1 MKQLKALAIK
11 EWRTN
16 RSTLLIPLW
25 FTLGAYAIGL
35 LGLIIGLVK
44 GQYSQM
50 LISVQN
56 VPSGMGN
63 FLVYS
68 SVYGVMVML
77 GSVAIIS
84 AITLSDS
91 MINGGFKRKCEILH
105 LSQPVSLIKIISVKY
120 AMLTFGTILLFA
132 GLGLVNSLV
141 ISFVQAYYTSA
152 HIYFGLIAWFQATI
166 EISLSLIF
174 LASIYWFFA
183 GVYKRK
189 SFFFGTLTIL
199 GIQAAIS
206 IWNYTAGLHI
216 PSLLGYIVRLGSIQ
230 FNVQPSHLNG
240 GINRVLMLCEGKWQ
254 HLLSWDSVLKLLYS
268 SVLFVAGYFLYKR
281 KELT

>member
-11 EWRTN
+11 EWHTN
-16 RSTLLIPLW
+16 RSTLLTPLW

-35 LGLIIGLVK
+35 LGLIIGLVR
-44 GQYSQM
+44 GQSAQW

-56 VPSGMGN
+56 FPADMGN
-63 FLVYS
+63 MLVYG
-68 SVYGVMVML
+68 SVYGTMITL
-77 GSVAIIS
+77 GWVAIVS
-84 AITLSDS
+84 AIILSDS

-105 LSQPVSLIKIISVKY
+105 LSQPVSLIKIIGVKY
-120 AMLTFGTILLFA
+120 AMLSFGTIALFA
-132 GLGLVNSLV
+132 VLGLVNSLA

-152 HIYFGLIAWFQATI
+152 HVYFGVIAWLQATI
-166 EISLSLIF
+166 EISLSLLF

-183 GVYKRK
+183 GIYKRK

-206 IWNYTAGLHI
+206 ILNYTAGLNI
-216 PSLLGYIVRLGSIQ
+216 PSLLKYIARLATIQ
-230 FNVQPSHLNG
+230 LNFSGAHLNAG
-240 GINRVLMLCEGKWQ
+240 TSNVMMLCAGKWQ
-254 HLLSWDSVLKLLYS
+254 HIAGWDSVLKLLYS

>member
-206 IWNYTAGLHI
+206 IWTYTAGLHI